1 MPHAR
6 IVTECDDPAKPLDFA
21 AQTWYSTYMKKK
33 TATLNTAELRL
44 ALVTWRSELLSLGN
58 KYPEN
63 FPYPTLSNRLEALD
77 AALLAIDTSFTVK
90 LVPGVPLAGCA
101 AK

>member
-1 MPHAR
+1 VPHAW
-6 IVTECDDPAKPLDFA
+6 IVTVCEDPAKPLDFRA
-21 AQTWYSTYMKKK
+21 KTVYSTCMKKK

-63 FPYPTLSNRLEALD
+63 FPYPTQSNRLEALD
-77 AALLAIDTSFTVK
+77 AALLAIDGSFTVK
-90 LVPGVPLAGCA
+90 LSQATTLA
-101 AK
+101 

>member
-1 MPHAR
+1 MC
-6 IVTECDDPAKPLDFA
+6 EDPAKPLDFA
-21 AQTWYSTYMKKK
+21 AQTWYSTYMKNK
-33 TATLNTAELRL
+33 TATLNAAELRL
-44 ALVTWRSELLSLGN
+44 ALVTWRAELLSLGN

-63 FPYPTLSNRLEALD
+63 FPYPTLSNRLADLD

-90 LVPGVPLAGCA
+90 LVTGVPLAGCA